1 MPRFKDHP
9 EFTPNLTPQQM
20 FKKGS
25 FGGTYWRPIKSS
37 ITGKKY
43 KNKHNTSGPKEPL
56 NYQKIPLYK

>member
-1 MPRFKDHP
+1 MPSFKDHP

-37 ITGKKY
+37 VTGKTY
-43 KNKHNTSGPKEPL
+43 KNKILCSAWRF
-56 NYQKIPLYK
+56 